1 MPKLT
6 FYGGVDEIGGNKI
19 LLEEG
24 DTKVFLDFGMSFSEE
39 GKFFEF
45 PLLRPTNIDDL
56 RKINVVPELEGLYK
70 NAGLK
75 VIYQPDGEFAVDGIP
90 EDKRIDAMILSHGH
104 LDHSGYLGLV
114 RPDIPIYSSAA
125 TKKFLK
131 LRSDINKNWAG
142 ESSQES
148 FDIIGVDEKRQIGK
162 DLTIRRFD
170 VDHSIVGASA
180 YLIRTEYKKIVYTGD
195 FRFHGYRQKE
205 TEYFQNEIAKENI
218 DVLIIEGTRLGR
230 LDEEKALDT
239 EEEVFETA
247 CEFTK
252 KEKGLVIYDASP
264 ADIDRVKTLSRVAKE
279 TGREIVMD
287 DKKAYF
293 ILYLNH
299 NEQKNLVEDLPGIE
313 DFKIYLSRG
322 KLKKTSKKFSEN
334 IFSEDNLF
342 VENFIEGRSG
352 HQKILLASQIMK
364 SKKSLHKSESE
375 NYDTFATTLKKSKN
389 KEDFFKTIKIPTEK
403 FIWGPLGRQEILSN
417 PEKYILYTS
426 NGPLT
431 LLQFVPVGK
440 KIEGTYIYGK
450 AEPFNEEM
458 EFSFDVLK
466 NWIKLAGL
474 NMKYAHTSGHASTD
488 DLKKFIQAVKPKC
501 VIPIHTTNA
510 TMFEKFT
517 DKVLRPELK
526 KSLEL

>member
-24 DTKVFLDFGMSFSEE
+24 NTKVFLDFGMSFSEE

-56 RKINVVPELEGLYK
+56 RKINVLPELEGLYK

-75 VIYQPDGEFAVDGIP
+75 VRYLPNGDFFVEETP
-90 EDKRIDAMILSHGH
+90 EERKIDAIILSHGH
-104 LDHSGYLGLV
+104 LDHTGYLGLV

-131 LRSDINKNWAG
+131 LRSDINKNWAA
-142 ESSQES
+142 EASQES
-148 FDIIGVDEKRQIGK
+148 FNTVEVDEERQIGK

-180 YLIRTEYKKIVYTGD
+180 YLICTKNKKIAYTGD

-218 DVLIIEGTRLGR
+218 DVLITEGTRLSR
-230 LDEEKALDT
+230 KDEEKAFDT
-239 EEEVFETA
+239 EEEVFEA
-247 CEFTK
+247 CCEFTK

-279 TGREIVMD
+279 TGRELVLD

-293 ILYLNH
+293 VLYLNH
-299 NEQKNLVEDLPGIE
+299 NEQKNLVEDLPNID
-313 DFKIYLSRG
+313 DFKIYLSRE
-322 KLKKTSKKFSEN
+322 KLKKTSKKFTEK
-334 IFSEDNLF
+334 IFNEDNLF

-352 HQKILLASQIMK
+352 HQKILLAKQIME
-364 SKKSLHKSESE
+364 SKKSS
-375 NYDTFATTLKKSKN
+375 
-389 KEDFFKTIKIPTEK
+389 EDFFKAIKIPDKK
-403 FIWGPLGRQEILSN
+403 FLWGPLGRQEILSN
-417 PEKYILYTS
+417 PGKYILYTS

-431 LLQFVPVGK
+431 LLQFVPAGK
-440 KIEGTYIYGK
+440 KIEGSYIYGK

-458 EFSFDVLK
+458 EFSHDILE

-474 NMKYAHTSGHASTD
+474 NMKYAHTSGHASAD
-488 DLKKFIQAVKPKC
+488 DLKKFIQAVKPKL
-501 VIPIHTTNA
+501 VMPVHTENA
-510 TMFEKFT
+510 AMFEKFGA
-517 DKVLRPELK
+517 KILRPELK
-526 KSLEL
+526 KIMEL

>member
-1 MPKLT
+1 MAKLT

-24 DTKVFLDFGMSFSEE
+24 NTKVFLDFGMSFSEE

-56 RKINVVPELEGLYK
+56 RKINVLPELEGLYK
-70 NAGLK
+70 NAGLN
-75 VIYQPDGEFAVDGIP
+75 VRYLPNGDFFVEGAP
-90 EDKRIDAMILSHGH
+90 EDRKIDAIILSHGH
-104 LDHSGYLGLV
+104 LDHTGYLGLV

-131 LRSDINKNWAG
+131 LRSDINKNWSA

-148 FDIIGVDEKRQIGK
+148 FNTVEVDEVRQIGK

-180 YLIRTEYKKIVYTGD
+180 YLICTKNKKIAYTGD

-205 TEYFQNEIAKENI
+205 TDYFQNEIAKENI
-218 DVLIIEGTRLGR
+218 DVLITEGTRLSR
-230 LDEEKALDT
+230 KDEEKAFDT
-239 EEEVFETA
+239 EEEVFEAA

-279 TGREIVMD
+279 TGRELVLD

-293 ILYLNH
+293 VLYLNH
-299 NEQKNLVEDLPGIE
+299 NEQKNLVENLPSID
-313 DFKIYLSRG
+313 DFKIYLSRE
-322 KLKKTSKKFSEN
+322 KLKRTSKKFSEK

-342 VENFIEGRSG
+342 VENFIEGRGG
-352 HQKILLASQIMK
+352 HQKILLADQIVK
-364 SKKSLHKSESE
+364 SKKSSED
-375 NYDTFATTLKKSKN
+375 YDKFAATVKKSQN
-389 KEDFFKTIKIPTEK
+389 CEDFFKAIKIPTEK
-403 FIWGPLGRQEILSN
+403 FIWGPLGRQEILVN

-426 NGPLT
+426 NGPMT
-431 LLQFVPVGK
+431 LLQFIPVNK
-440 KIEGTYIYGK
+440 KILGTYIYGK
-450 AEPFNEEM
+450 AEPFDEEM
-458 EFSFDVLK
+458 EISHEKLK
-466 NWIKLAGL
+466 NWIELAGL
-474 NMKYAHTSGHASTD
+474 DMKYAHTSGHASAD
-488 DLKKFIQAVKPKC
+488 DLKKFIQAVKPKL
-501 VIPIHTTNA
+501 VIPVHTENA
-510 TMFEKFT
+510 AMFEKFGA
-517 DKVLRPELK
+517 KILRPELK
-526 KSLEL
+526 KILEL

>member
-24 DTKVFLDFGMSFSEE
+24 NTKVFLDFGMSFSEE

-56 RKINVVPELEGLYK
+56 RKINVIPEIEGLYK
-70 NAGLK
+70 NAGLS
-75 VIYQPDGEFAVDGIP
+75 VIYQPDGDFAVEGIP
-90 EDKRIDAMILSHGH
+90 EDRKIDAIILSHGH

-114 RPDIPIYSSAA
+114 RPDIPIYSSPA

-148 FDIIGVDEKRQIGK
+148 FNTMEVDEERQIGK
-162 DLTIRRFD
+162 DITIRRFD
-170 VDHSIVGASA
+170 VDHSVVGASA
-180 YLIRTEYKKIVYTGD
+180 FLITTKNKKIVYTGD

-205 TEYFQNEIAKENI
+205 TEYFQNEIAKEKI
-218 DVLIIEGTRLGR
+218 DILITEGTRLSR
-230 LDEEKALDT
+230 TDEEKALDT
-239 EEEVFETA
+239 EEEVFEAA
-247 CEFTK
+247 CGFSK
-252 KEKGLVIYDASP
+252 NEKGLVIYDASP
-264 ADIDRVKTLSRVAKE
+264 ADIDRVKTLSRVARE
-279 TGREIVMD
+279 TGRELVID

-299 NEQKNLVEDLPGIE
+299 NEPKNLIDGLPQID
-313 DFKIYLSRG
+313 DFKIYLSRE
-322 KLKKTSKKFSEN
+322 KLKKTSKKFSEK
-334 IFSEDNLF
+334 IFREDNLF
-342 VENFIEGRSG
+342 VENFTEGRSG
-352 HQKILLASQIMK
+352 YQKILLAEQIVT
-364 SKKSLHKSESE
+364 SKKNSEDYGKFVS
-375 NYDTFATTLKKSKN
+375 TIKKSQN
-389 KEDFFKTIKIPTEK
+389 KEDFFKAIKIPTEK
-403 FIWGPLGRQEILSN
+403 FVWGPIGREEILKN
-417 PEKYILYTS
+417 PERYILYTS

-431 LLQFVPVGK
+431 LLQFIPIGK
-440 KIEGTYIYGK
+440 KIPGTYIYGK

-458 EFSFDVLK
+458 EFSFDKLE

-474 NMKYAHTSGHASTD
+474 NMKYAHTSGHASAD
-488 DLKKFIQAVKPKC
+488 DLKKFIQAVNPGC
-501 VIPIHTTNA
+501 VMPVHTTNA
-510 TMFEKFT
+510 AMFEKFAG
-517 DKVLRPELK
+517 KVLRPELK